1 MEMMGFDA
9 PTSDPV
15 VVTSDS
21 GEQPKMKRNLLRE
34 FIILAA
40 ILAAIALFFG
50 AHQLLG
56 EEPKTLHQ
64 ALDLHKYDEAIELIR
79 LGGDMNAMNADGELP
94 LVLAADDSS
103 ANAYDVVRELIL
115 AGARVNERDGE
126 GYAALHR
133 AAYRGN
139 LAVADLLLRHG
150 ANVNAVRDYKN
161 FFGEHTETPLE
172 VAYKRGMFRVAEF
185 LTSMGADTPDNLKS
199 LKQMG
204 EIERLRDYYDT
215 YPKPP
220 NYTEAEWD
228 KEVHRRIM
236 RQVNP
241 EVARLTEEFMR
252 MNPEAMK
259 TLDSIMNEPAPEGVS
274 SREWANQQAQRA
286 YMLLQSGQFQ
296 IPEPKK

>member
-9 PTSDPV
+9 PTSDPD

-21 GEQPKMKRNLLRE
+21 GERPKMKRNLLRE
-34 FIILAA
+34 FIILVAT
-40 ILAAIALFFG
+40 LAAIALFF
-50 AHQLLG
+50 AADHLLG
-56 EEPKTLHQ
+56 EEPKPLHQ

-150 ANVNAVRDYKN
+150 ADVNAVRAYKN
-161 FFGEHTETPLE
+161 FFGEHAETPLE

-204 EIERLRDYYDT
+204 EIERLKDYYDK

-241 EVARLTEEFMR
+241 EMARLCLLYTSPSPRDGLLSR
-252 MNPEAMK
+252 MP
-259 TLDSIMNEPAPEGVS
+259 S
-274 SREWANQQAQRA
+274 SA
-286 YMLLQSGQFQ
+286 
-296 IPEPKK
+296 